1 VVLGVLMVFQAYMA
15 EYAKSNAST
24 SFLWGDSHDG
34 RNFLVFWPAAANN
47 TMRARSICASA
58 TVSLIIRRVRIDRGC

>member
-1 VVLGVLMVFQAYMA
+1 MVLGVLMVFQAYMA
-15 EYAKSNAST
+15 EYAESDAST
-24 SFLWGDSHDG
+24 SFLGVTAMTAAIS
-34 RNFLVFWPAAANN
+34 FSCWPAAANN